1 MPVDHTHMKIVPLKW
16 RFGESVLISKTED
29 LSDPS
34 NFRNITKTNTSG
46 ELNMG
51 ILADKMLDYMV
62 SNKYISIY
70 KYKQVYRQGCSD
82 QWLSEE
88 NSRLPRAARYF
99 LSRWIWWMHTTES
112 HTTWSSMPSSIT
124 SSLNGSS
131 RREVPFEREKDWMLI
146 WDEDTLPAQFP
157 QHIYNTSQRPDIVV
171 WSNSLRE
178 VVLIKLTCGDESKIS
193 DQVACKEARYNR
205 ELIPGIDGCGWK
217 TWLFTVEIGGGF

>member
-1 MPVDHTHMKIVPLKW
+1 MNQSSFPRLRICQTQAISEILQRRTRV
-16 RFGESVLISKTED
+16 ESWTWEFSLTRCWIIWCLT
-29 LSDPS
+29 
-34 NFRNITKTNTSG
+34 
-46 ELNMG
+46 
-51 ILADKMLDYMV
+51 
-62 SNKYISIY
+62 SIY

-82 QWLSEE
+82 QGLSEE
-88 NSRLPRAARYF
+88 NSRLPRAARF
-99 LSRWIWWMHTTES
+99 LLSRWIWWMHTTES